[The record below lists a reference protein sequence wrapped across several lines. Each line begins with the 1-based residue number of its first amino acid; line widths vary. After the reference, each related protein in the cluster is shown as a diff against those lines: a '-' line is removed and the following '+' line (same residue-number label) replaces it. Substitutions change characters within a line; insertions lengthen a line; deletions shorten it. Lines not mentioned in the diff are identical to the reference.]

1 MESVHAD
8 FFSYLENQISVRK
21 MDGEKLPQSR
31 ELLALQIQL
40 GMIRLLEEKEKKL
53 ILDLKL
59 EIADDAISGI
69 SSGTAILRGVW
80 KGVYQSA
87 RIAERPPHLNS
98 LCLSFPPITTLP
110 ATTEASQ
117 PAASHSF
124 TLLRH

>member
-31 ELLALQIQL
+31 LLALQIQL
-40 GMIRLLEEKEKKL
+40 GMIRLLEEKEKEL

-69 SSGTAILRGVW
+69 SSGTAILV
-80 KGVYQSA
+80 
-87 RIAERPPHLNS
+87 
-98 LCLSFPPITTLP
+98 
-110 ATTEASQ
+110 
-117 PAASHSF
+117 
-124 TLLRH
+124 